1 MENLFTQLRNLKLPL
16 KIKQALNAFS
26 KIEWY
31 VFLFLL
37 VLLLVSTLGIL
48 QTINKS
54 FMVKVP
60 VSGGSITEGIIGT
73 PRFINPILATSDAD
87 KDLVSLIYGGLMRKS
102 TDGELSFDLA
112 EKVDVSKDGLSYTFT
127 LKDKIFFHDD
137 EPVTIDDIIF
147 TIDTIKDPIIKSP
160 YRNNWEGVTVTKI
173 DEKTV
178 QFILKQPYSSF
189 LENATLGI
197 MPKHIWK
204 DSAVELNTAN
214 MDPIGSGPYMIDNL
228 SRQSSGIINYYD
240 LVPFKKFNLGKAYVK
255 KITLKFYPNEN
266 DLIDALLNKEI
277 EQVGSV
283 SPENAVKLKD
293 KGYKIES
300 STLPRIFGLFF
311 NQNQNQLFTNKN
323 IIKALDLAI
332 DKDRIVK
339 EVLLGYGVV
348 INDPIPPNM
357 INYQKLSNND
367 NQTYKEKLKKA
378 EKILAKD
385 GWVKN
390 SNGFLEKI
398 MKEKKKKVVTPLEF
412 SISTGNAEELATSAN
427 LIKQDLE
434 SIGIKVEVKTFEV
447 GNLNQMVI
455 RPRKYEALLFGQ
467 IINHESD
474 LFAFWH
480 SSQRKDPGLNVA
492 MYTNAKVDKILE
504 EAFITVDEKTRIK
517 KYAQFE
523 DEIKKDMPTIFLYSP
538 DFVYIVSKNLNN
550 LSIEHIVSPADRLLN
565 SYLWYTQTNNVW
577 KIFSP
582 DGKSG
587 SRP

>member
-255 KITLKFYPNEN
+255 RITLKFYPNEN